1 MVNELKTGKDLV
13 MEFGTS
19 MYGEVFSLHDKDV
32 SDIYQST
39 YNYFVKRS
47 KGKVKKGLL
56 VIGGL
61 GVGKSAM
68 MKIMQRIF
76 KDTDSGFRWVNSYD
90 LKDLSELYTVSQIK
104 EMYGYDLKMDLYI
117 DDIGIAVDVKR
128 YGNTVN
134 IITEILMERYDL
146 FINSGFKTHIS
157 SNLLTAIAS
166 DNNSVPTLK
175 SVYGARILDRIKE
188 MTDVIKFKGD
198 SQRK

>member
-13 MEFGTS
+13 MELGTS

-32 SDIYQST
+32 SEIYQST

-76 KDTDSGFRWVNSYD
+76 KDTDSRFRWVNSYD
-90 LKDLSELYTVSQIK
+90 LKDLSELYTVS
-104 EMYGYDLKMDLYI
+104 KMDLYI

>member
-1 MVNELKTGKDLV
+1 MVNEVKNGKDIILELG
-13 MEFGTS
+13 MA
-19 MYGEVFSLHDKDV
+19 MYGEVFTLSNDDV
-32 SDIYQST
+32 LKVYEST
-39 YNYFVKRS
+39 YDYFVKRS

-56 VIGGL
+56 IIGGL

-76 KDTDSGFRWVNSYD
+76 KDTSSRFKWVNSYD

-146 FINSGFKTHIS
+146 FINSGYKTHIS
-157 SNLLTAIAS
+157 SNLLTSLAS
-166 DNNSVPTLK
+166 ENNSVPTLK
-175 SVYGARILDRIKE
+175 SVYGARILDRVKE
-188 MTDVIKFKGD
+188 MTEVIKFKGD